1 MEKRILVAFLL
12 SLAVLYGSRLLFP
25 PKPAEPA
32 TEQVSTSTNVGSS
45 SSSGAAQKTAPTS
58 ATPPAPAATKVAEP
72 VPETGNIQAEQQEDV
87 QVENSLY
94 SATISNH
101 GALLRSFRLKPPYK
115 DAEGKPIELIDAAGA
130 EKIGWPFAISTGD
143 PKLDEQISSAN
154 FVLKRTGDTV
164 SAEYAAN
171 GVHVRKTMAFDPQNY
186 LVDVQTEVTRS
197 ATAVPHHVVWQGGFG
212 DQSIPPDVSA
222 RQIVY
227 STDGAFK
234 RLAISGI
241 KAPQDLSITRIGVE
255 DQYFLAMALEPNAAI
270 NANIRKA
277 EYPGTGGKA
286 VATSQIA
293 IPASDR
299 PLRFYIGPKEPK
311 WLTKADPQLAG
322 IIDYGFFSIVAR
334 PLNVALLW
342 INNYIKNFGWSII
355 ILTVIITL
363 VMFPLRLKQQVSMQK
378 MQKIQPQMR
387 TLQDKYKKL
396 KANDPKRIEI
406 QSQMMNVYKEHGIN
420 PMSGCLPLLLQMP
433 FLFAIYAILR
443 VAIDLRGA
451 PWILWIKD
459 LSQPDPYFIL
469 PILMAITMFV
479 SQKMTPTTV
488 DPAQAKMMMVMP
500 LMFTAMFLWAKSGLV
515 LYWLT
520 SNLVSVG
527 QQYFINKYSPV
538 TAPAKS
544 RPEKKNDRAG

>member
-25 PKPAEPA
+25 PKPAEPI
-32 TEQVSTSTNVGSS
+32 TEQASASTSTSAVPSPGP
-45 SSSGAAQKTAPTS
+45 AQS
-58 ATPPAPAATKVAEP
+58 ATPPPVPTPPKIAEDE
-72 VPETGNIQAEQQEDV
+72 PETGNIQADQQEDV

-101 GALLRSFRLKPPYK
+101 GAVLRSFRLKAPYK

-130 EKIGWPFAISTGD
+130 AKIGWPFAISTLD
-143 PKLDEQISSAN
+143 PKLDEQISGAN

-171 GVHVRKTMAFDPQNY
+171 GLHVTKTMVFDSQNY
-186 LVDVQTEVTRS
+186 LVDVQTKVTR
-197 ATAVPHHVVWQGGFG
+197 AGTVVPHNIVWQGGFG
-212 DQSIPPDVSA
+212 DQSIPPDVTA
-222 RQIVY
+222 RQVVY
-227 STDGAFK
+227 SADAAYK

-241 KAPQDLSITRIGVE
+241 KEPQDLSISRIGVE
-255 DQYFLAMALEPNAAI
+255 DQYFLAMALEPNAGITAKV
-270 NANIRKA
+270 RKA
-277 EYPGTGGKA
+277 EYPGPAGKA

-293 IPASDR
+293 IPAGDHPVR
-299 PLRFYIGPKEPK
+299 YYIGPKEPS
-311 WLTKADPQLAG
+311 WLNKADPQLAG

-342 INNYIKNFGWSII
+342 INNYVKNFGWSII
-355 ILTVIITL
+355 ILTILITL

-420 PMSGCLPLLLQMP
+420 PMSGCLPLVLQMP

-451 PWILWIKD
+451 PWILWIRD